1 MSNKVILYSN
11 ETVLDSGISTM
22 INNSQEM
29 SLTVIPANDID
40 HLVRISQGIQ
50 PDVVLI
56 ENSILTQHK
65 NLLYQLLDGIKDL
78 RVITLDQ
85 YQNLLHV
92 YTRHDVS
99 VQRASD
105 LIVAI
110 RSRINH

>member
-1 MSNKVILYSN
+1 MILYSN
-11 ETVLDSGISTM
+11 ETVLNSGISAM
-22 INNSQEM
+22 IENTQEM
-29 SLTVIPANDID
+29 SLTVVPASDID
-40 HLVRISQGIQ
+40 HLVKISQGIQ

-56 ENSILTQHK
+56 ENSILTLHK

-99 VQRASD
+99 VKRASD
-105 LIVAI
+105 LILAI
-110 RSRINH
+110 RSRASV